1 MCQCIISYEAERK
14 TNPKQTNKKRKSP
27 TESDNKTKKLLLGF
41 VFYNKYEIYYFL
53 FISKSHIQKK
63 K

>member
-1 MCQCIISYEAERK
+1 MKRK
-14 TNPKQTNKKRKSP
+14 GKQIQNKQTNKKRKSP

-63 K
+63 